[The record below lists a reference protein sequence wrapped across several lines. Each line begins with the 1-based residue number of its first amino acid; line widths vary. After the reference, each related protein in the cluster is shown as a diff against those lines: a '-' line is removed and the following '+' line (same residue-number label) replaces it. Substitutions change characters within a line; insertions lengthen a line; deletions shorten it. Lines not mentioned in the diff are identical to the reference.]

1 MLYNIRRVGKNC
13 FVALLHT
20 IGALATEMTIL
31 GYLSSLYE
39 YIDEFLKS
47 EVALGRTFRV
57 SWNSIIQALIFF
69 LLFISWVW
77 WGSRHDFVDKRLVK
91 VKKLANGDKLY
102 YFPNSS
108 QLKNGTIIQ
117 IMKAERDNSSDP
129 YAIGIVD
136 SCDEGNERLM
146 VIKHLEYLNGS
157 QDSTF
162 SQKDLKKYF
171 YYPYL
176 RAYYFKEINQGGK
189 EDAQKERNERH

>member
-1 MLYNIRRVGKNC
+1 MLYNIRRVCSNC

-31 GYLSSLYE
+31 GYMSSLYE
-39 YIDEFLKS
+39 HIGEFLKC
-47 EVALGRTFRV
+47 EVVLGPTCRV
-57 SWNSIIQALIFF
+57 SRNLIIQALIFC
-69 LLFISWVW
+69 LLFIAWVW
-77 WGSRHDFVDKRLVK
+77 WGNRHAFVDKRLVK
-91 VKKLANGDKLY
+91 VKKFKNGDKLY

-117 IMKAERDNSSDP
+117 IMKTERDKSSDP

-146 VIKHLEYLNGS
+146 LVKHLEYLNGS
-157 QDSTF
+157 QDSIF
-162 SQKDLKKYF
+162 SKKDLKKYF

-176 RAYYFKEINQGGK
+176 RAYYFKETNQGGN
-189 EDAQKERNERH
+189 EDAK